1 MFYYKFSPSSKKQ
14 TWTKVALNLLMYLIS
29 TSFEVLYQSN
39 IFIGFFSLVL
49 REVNANICLT
59 QGCVV
64 GIVFSDIQP
73 KPFQKILG
81 NFFCKALQSALRMI
95 QMLFGRYTMLFG

>member
-1 MFYYKFSPSSKKQ
+1 M
-14 TWTKVALNLLMYLIS
+14 
-29 TSFEVLYQSN
+29 
-39 IFIGFFSLVL
+39 
-49 REVNANICLT
+49 NANICLT

-81 NFFCKALQSALRMI
+81 NFFFKALQSALRMI
-95 QMLFGRYTMLFG
+95 QCSSDDTQCSSDDTQCSSDDTAFESIS

>member
-1 MFYYKFSPSSKKQ
+1 MFYYKFSPSSKKE

-29 TSFEVLYQSN
+29 TSFEVLYQRN
-39 IFIGFFSLVL
+39 IFYGFFRLVL
-49 REVNANICLT
+49 REVNGNICLT

-73 KPFQKILG
+73 TPFQKILG
-81 NFFCKALQSALRMI
+81 NFFVKHYSQ
-95 QMLFGRYTMLFG
+95 LFG

>member
-1 MFYYKFSPSSKKQ
+1 MFYYKFSPLSKKQ
-14 TWTKVALNLLMYLIS
+14 TWTKVALNLLMYFIS

-39 IFIGFFSLVL
+39 IFIGFFKLFL

-81 NFFCKALQSALRMI
+81 NCFCKALQSALRMI

>member
-39 IFIGFFSLVL
+39 IFYSFFFFLKLFL

-59 QGCVV
+59 QGCIV

-73 KPFQKILG
+73 KPFQKILD
-81 NFFCKALQSALRMI
+81 NF
-95 QMLFGRYTMLFG
+95 